1 MPFDEP
7 GIPGGEPPRVAEQ
20 RYIPASSLKADCG
33 LPYVATEADID
44 RWLEALRKAAIIEIK
59 KGTRISL

>member
-1 MPFDEP
+1 
-7 GIPGGEPPRVAEQ
+7 VAEQ